1 MERSVGWYSLSCA
14 FLFSIVHM
22 SAFWCCFLSFFV
34 AAIFWSIPVYY
45 FVRWRRDVAMHWILY
60 TRLLNSRRN
69 G

>member
-45 FVRWRRDVAMHWILY
+45 FVRWRRDVGLAGSFH
-60 TRLLNSRRN
+60 RS
-69 G
+69 